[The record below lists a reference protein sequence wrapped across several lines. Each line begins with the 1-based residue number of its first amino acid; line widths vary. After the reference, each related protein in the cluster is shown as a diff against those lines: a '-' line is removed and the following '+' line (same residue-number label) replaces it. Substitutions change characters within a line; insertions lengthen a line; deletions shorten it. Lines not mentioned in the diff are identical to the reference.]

1 MKKTILTILVC
12 GVMVMG
18 LTGCGIFEEKYEHKY
33 TEDVYDIEVTPKT
46 IYETYDNN
54 ILDGNKKY
62 FGKRLKIT
70 STFRD
75 VSDGELSG
83 LMLYLDKVYCSSFN
97 TEEDASSLSELD
109 KGQEVTVIGTADE
122 WIANSL
128 NLKDC
133 QIYEY

>member
-12 GVMVMG
+12 GVMVLE

-33 TEDVYDIEVTPKT
+33 TEGVYDIEVTPKT

-70 STFRD
+70 
-75 VSDGELSG
+75 
-83 LMLYLDKVYCSSFN
+83 
-97 TEEDASSLSELD
+97 
-109 KGQEVTVIGTADE
+109 
-122 WIANSL
+122 
-128 NLKDC
+128 
-133 QIYEY
+133 